1 MTDGQQIDARAGV
14 VEGDRQNKRNLKER
28 AIHEV
33 RTFLVMFVYIW
44 VLLGVFVLHESIVLA
59 QHHISFTM
67 LGVAGVNAL
76 ILAKIMLI
84 ADDLHLAHRLKDKP
98 LIYPILYQ
106 SAAFAVV
113 FICFHIL
120 EKTVGGLLGGE
131 TLSQSIPIIG
141 GGSIKGILS
150 VSVIVMIALIPFF
163 AFRELARVIGAR
175 ELHAL
180 LLTRGAEA
188 GALQPSGPRP

>member
-1 MTDGQQIDARAGV
+1 MTDGQQIDAHAGV
-14 VEGDRQNKRNLKER
+14 AEGGRQTKRDLKER
-28 AIHEV
+28 AVHEI
-33 RTFLVMFVYIW
+33 RTLVVMFVYLW

-67 LGVAGVNAL
+67 LGVAGINAI

-84 ADDLHLAHRLKDKP
+84 ADDLHLARGLKDKP

-106 SAAFAVV
+106 SAAFAAV
-113 FICFHIL
+113 FICFHVL
-120 EKTVGGLLGGE
+120 EKIVGGLLGGE

-150 VSVIVMIALIPFF
+150 VSVIVMVALIPFF
-163 AFRELARVIGAR
+163 AFKELARVIGAR

-180 LLTRGAEA
+180 LFTRGAEA
-188 GALQPSGPRP
+188 GALQSTPRP